1 MKKKQMFDIKKGNN
15 NNKNKLYQDWIKQTW
30 ILVSSRKIAVK
41 KLIKKLKKIFFFAF
55 FNFCFFLFYP
65 V

>member
-30 ILVSSRKIAVK
+30 ILVSSRKKAVK
-41 KLIKKLKKIFFFAF
+41 KLIKKF
-55 FNFCFFLFYP
+55 
-65 V
+65 

>member
-41 KLIKKLKKIFFFAF
+41 KIIKKLKKNFFFDF
-55 FNFCFFLFYP
+55 FNFCFFF
-65 V
+65 VFF